1 MKKNIVIGA
10 DIGGSHIT
18 SAAVDLENLQIIV
31 GSLFSHKVNNKASK
45 DKILESWSKAIN
57 QTIKSVDFS
66 GLLKIGF
73 AIPGPFRYK
82 TGIAMF
88 ETNDK
93 YENLFEVSI
102 TEELPRFLDGNNH
115 ELRFLNDATSFGV
128 GVAKMGE
135 AKGSKKVIA
144 ITLGTGFGSTFINN
158 GIPQANA
165 PDVPKDGCLWDKPF
179 KDGVADDYF
188 STRWFIKTYKELSG
202 EEVKGVKE
210 IALAKNKYASK
221 TFEKFS
227 QNLVDFM
234 NPVIKNYQPDLI
246 VLGGNISNANELFL
260 PAVKDHLQ
268 KEGLNVKFG
277 ISSLMEEAAIIG
289 SSRLFEHEFWNEV
302 KNDLPDL

>member
-18 SAAVDLENLQIIV
+18 SAAVDLDNLQIV
-31 GSLFSHKVNNKASK
+31 KDSLFSHKVDNKASK
-45 DKILESWSKAIN
+45 DEILKSWSVAIN
-57 QTIKSVDFS
+57 KTIKSVDF
-66 GLLKIGF
+66 LELIKIGF

-82 TGIAMF
+82 TGVAMF

-102 TEELPRFLDGNNH
+102 AEELPRFIDGNDH

-158 GIPQANA
+158 GIPQVNT
-165 PDVPKDGCLWDKPF
+165 PDIPKDGCLWDKPF
-179 KDGVADDYF
+179 IAGVADDYF

-202 EEVKGVKE
+202 EEINGVKE
-210 IALAKNKYASK
+210 ISQAKNEYA
-221 TFEKFS
+221 
-227 QNLVDFM
+227 
-234 NPVIKNYQPDLI
+234 
-246 VLGGNISNANELFL
+246 
-260 PAVKDHLQ
+260 
-268 KEGLNVKFG
+268 
-277 ISSLMEEAAIIG
+277 
-289 SSRLFEHEFWNEV
+289 
-302 KNDLPDL
+302 

>member
-18 SAAVDLENLQIIV
+18 SAAVDLDNLQIV
-31 GSLFSHKVNNKASK
+31 KGSLFSHKVDNKALK
-45 DKILESWSKAIN
+45 GEILKSWSVAIN
-57 QTIKSVDFS
+57 QSIKSVDLT
-66 GLLKIGF
+66 GLIKIGF
-73 AIPGPFRYK
+73 AIPGPFQYK
-82 TGIAMF
+82 TGVAMF

-93 YENLFEVSI
+93 YENLFKVSVAK
-102 TEELPRFLDGNNH
+102 ELPQFLNGKDH
-115 ELRFLNDATSFGV
+115 KLRFLNDATSFGV

-135 AKGSKKVIA
+135 AKGSKKIIA

-158 GIPQANA
+158 GIPQVNA
-165 PDVPKDGCLWDKPF
+165 IDVPKDGCLWDKPF
-179 KDGVADDYF
+179 QNGVADEYF

-202 EEVKGVKE
+202 EEIKGVKE
-210 IALAKNKYASK
+210 ISQAKNEYAMK

-227 QNLVDFM
+227 QNLAEFM

-246 VLGGNISNANELFL
+246 VLGGNISNANKLFL
-260 PAVKDHLQ
+260 PKVKDHLK
-268 KEGLNVKFG
+268 KEGADVRFG

-289 SSRLFEHEFWNEV
+289 SSRLFEPEFWNEV